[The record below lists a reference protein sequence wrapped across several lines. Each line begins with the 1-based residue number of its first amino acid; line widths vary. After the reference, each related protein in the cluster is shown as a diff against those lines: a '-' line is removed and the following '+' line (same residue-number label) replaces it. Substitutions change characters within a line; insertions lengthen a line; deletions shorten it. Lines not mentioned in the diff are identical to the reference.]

1 MEGENLQGWN
11 IPEELKRRLQ
21 REEEARKKGGLRK
34 IYLEDFRKFRDDYS
48 DELPDKEFIF
58 ALGSFFA
65 RAEKDEVI
73 TDKKVIEKIEY
84 YRKHPFECS
93 EGGVTT
99 QEEIDLINETLN
111 CVIKYL
117 EELEEKEK

>member
-93 EGGVTT
+93 EGGGYYPGRNRF
-99 QEEIDLINETLN
+99 D
-111 CVIKYL
+111 
-117 EELEEKEK
+117 